1 MPNTTHT
8 RKINRRYVLE
18 LGAAMAGYT
27 IVLFGSVFALRH
39 LDDSPWRYAVA
50 IVPVLP
56 MGIAAWAIFRALLR
70 IDEMHLRVQL
80 NALALAFG
88 ASALTS
94 ICVGFL
100 QVGGL
105 PALSWIWVWPMMGTY
120 WCLGVLISVRR
131 FS

>member
-1 MPNTTHT
+1 MQNTIRTK
-8 RKINRRYVLE
+8 KIYRRYWLE
-18 LGAAMAGYT
+18 LGAAMAGYGVVLVGS
-27 IVLFGSVFALRH
+27 IVALRH
-39 LDDSPWRYAVA
+39 LDDSPWRFAVA
-50 IVPVLP
+50 IAPVLP
-56 MGIAAWAIFRALLR
+56 LGIAAWAIFRALQR
-70 IDEMHLRVQL
+70 IDELHLRVQL

-100 QVGGL
+100 QIGGL
-105 PALSWIWVWPMMGTY
+105 PDLSWIWVWPMMGAY